1 MSILKLLSLL
11 SANVSTAFH
20 LNRRGLQ
27 PGAAADLVIFDPERE
42 WVFQQT
48 EIFSRS
54 TNSPFIGRK
63 MLGKVCM
70 TLWNGEI
77 TYEEKVK

>member
-1 MSILKLLSLL
+1 MSIQNLLSLL
-11 SANVSTAFH
+11 SANVSAAFH

-27 PGAAADLVIFDPERE
+27 PGASADLVILDPERE
-42 WVFQQT
+42 WIFQQK
-48 EIFSRS
+48 EILSRS

-63 MLGKVCM
+63 MLGKVVM

-77 TYEEKVK
+77 TYEEKIK